1 MNAGAI
7 AGEQAGKKGPAPVYE
22 LSNKGILFLLSSGI

>member
-1 MNAGAI
+1 MNAGA
-7 AGEQAGKKGPAPVYE
+7 AAREQAGMINPAPVYE